1 MENPVRLSAVQSR
14 LLWLFS
20 LMRNVGG
27 GFRIAL
33 WLPVSRSAFR
43 VTPSD
48 YAVLVAFNVLV
59 WIVGS
64 GVRTGTEG
72 GFNLSALPGM
82 LTIIPAM
89 LLVCLLLSRLF
100 RDATLLL
107 ALAVMLGSTD
117 LLFELAGTTI
127 FIAFDTVWADAPP
140 VAQMSLYLLYV
151 AWAVGSVVRT
161 QVILVPW
168 GRKHSGVAA
177 LLLTAMVLCMAYIP
191 RDEPWNAID
200 ATQDGD
206 ESDPGL
212 MQEEIF
218 HVQGAVLGRDLAQLS
233 PQRPGVEDLYFLGA
247 SPFSRQDTFV
257 NELSVV
263 KQLMDERF
271 ETGGRSLALVNHA
284 GTVGALPIATVTNL
298 RLALTRLGNVMNTD
312 EDMLFLFLTTHGNES
327 HELAFEFPPMRLQQ
341 LTPTALSRML
351 ADSGIKWKVLVISAC
366 YSGGYIEPLKDAN
379 TLIITAS
386 DDSHASF
393 GCEPD
398 SDFTWFSRAFF
409 DQALRNEANAGTFSL
424 TNAFQRARTSVADLE
439 AEKKYEPS
447 NPQMFVGAAMRDKL
461 KSLEARLARIARVA
475 PPAAPMPAPPQ
486 GNQVNLGNQV
496 LLRPRSA
503 TSPVTLVN

>member
-20 LMRNVGG
+20 LMRNLRG
-27 GFRIAL
+27 GFRIAF

-43 VTPSD
+43 TTPSD
-48 YAVLVAFNVLV
+48 YAVLAAFNLLA

-64 GVRTGTEG
+64 GLRTGTEG

-82 LTIIPAM
+82 LTIIPTM
-89 LLVCLLLSRLF
+89 LLVCLILSRLF
-100 RDATLLL
+100 RDASLLL
-107 ALAVMLGSTD
+107 AFAVMLASTD
-117 LLFELAGTTI
+117 LLFEMAGTAI
-127 FIAFDTVWADAPP
+127 FTAFETVWSEAPP
-140 VAQMSLYLLYV
+140 ISQMSMYLLYV
-151 AWAVGSVVRT
+151 AWAVATVIRT
-161 QVILVPW
+161 QTILVPR
-168 GRKHSGVAA
+168 GRRHSGVAA
-177 LLLTAMVLCMAYIP
+177 LLLSAMVLSMAYIP
-191 RDEPWNAID
+191 RDEPWNPVD
-200 ATQDGD
+200 ATQEED
-206 ESDPGL
+206 ESGPGL
-212 MQEEIF
+212 MLEEIF

-233 PQRPGVEDLYFLGA
+233 SERPGVEDLYFVGA
-247 SPFSRQDTFV
+247 SPYARQDTFV

-263 KQLMDERF
+263 KKLMDERF
-271 ETGGRSLALVNHA
+271 DTGGRSLALINHA
-284 GTVGALPIATVTNL
+284 GTVGAMPIATVTNL
-298 RLALTRLGNVMNTD
+298 RLSLSHLGRVMNTD
-312 EDMLFLFLTTHGNES
+312 EDMLFLFITTHGSEN
-327 HELAFEFPPMRLQQ
+327 HQLAFEFPPMKLQQ

-379 TLIITAS
+379 TLIITAA

-409 DQALRNEANAGTFSL
+409 DQALRSEADGGSFSL
-424 TNAFQRARTSVADLE
+424 TNAFQRARTSVAEME

-461 KSLEARLARIARVA
+461 KALEARLAKMA
-475 PPAAPMPAPPQ
+475 PPAAPMPAPAL

-496 LLRPRSA
+496 MLRSTPTLA
-503 TSPVTLVN
+503 PVTLANQIR